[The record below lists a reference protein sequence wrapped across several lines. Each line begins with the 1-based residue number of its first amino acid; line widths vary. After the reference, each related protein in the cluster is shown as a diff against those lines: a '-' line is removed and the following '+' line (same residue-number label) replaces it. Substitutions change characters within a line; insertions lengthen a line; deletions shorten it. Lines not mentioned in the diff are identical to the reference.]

1 MSAGMAAPARGALS
15 EGRYNALQRAAHLNP
30 DVELLPGNKAVQ
42 HQPDGSV
49 RRIANSTPY
58 THLFWGC
65 EGCRGG
71 LQHYRLCTSHALGK
85 ALALRCLYC
94 SYDEGEWVAAGRQ
107 LPWESELKLMR
118 ELVGAQLSEE
128 WCCQAA
134 PGFWPAAVDF
144 MHTSQKAIMQ
154 ADGSGHFHDTFDV
167 SCRSVLEQDMSCC
180 VKAVEA
186 GVSVI
191 RVHDQQLQRGL
202 RHGFLA
208 AACQVATSCLCV
220 VLSPAY
226 HTVCIYEAGRMVTY
240 ADMLAS
246 RLPAG
251 HVMRVPWG
259 IVILCK
265 K

>member
-1 MSAGMAAPARGALS
+1 
-15 EGRYNALQRAAHLNP
+15 
-30 DVELLPGNKAVQ
+30 
-42 HQPDGSV
+42 
-49 RRIANSTPY
+49 
-58 THLFWGC
+58 
-65 EGCRGG
+65 
-71 LQHYRLCTSHALGK
+71 LGK
-85 ALALRCLYC
+85 ALALQCLYC
-94 SYDEGEWVAAGRQ
+94 RYDEGEWVAAGRQ

-144 MHTSQKAIMQ
+144 VHTSQKAIMQ
-154 ADGSGHFHDTFDV
+154 ADGSGHFKDTFDV
-167 SCRSVLEQDMSCC
+167 SCKSVLEQDMSCC

-186 GVSVI
+186 SVSVI
-191 RVHDQQLQRGL
+191 RVHDLQLQRGL
-202 RHGFLA
+202 RNGCLA
-208 AACQVATSCLCV
+208 AACKLATSCLCV

-246 RLPAG
+246 RLPEARVV
-251 HVMRVPWG
+251 HVPWG